1 MNPRPLF
8 LRFVSVMIVA
18 GLSVVAIAATAFAG
32 EPYTVKPASV
42 QTQSVPTQH
51 PVAAS
56 ATPVAVLPAAA
67 ERDSNI
73 DVPEPASMLMLG
85 TGLVGIAGIA
95 RRRFVRRA

>member
-1 MNPRPLF
+1 MF
-8 LRFVSVMIVA
+8 VA
-18 GLSVVAIAATAFAG
+18 GVSVVASATTSFAG
-32 EPYTVKPASV
+32 EPYTVTPASV
-42 QTQSVPTQH
+42 HTQQ

>member
-1 MNPRPLF
+1 MNPRQLSV
-8 LRFVSVMIVA
+8 RFVSVLIVA
-18 GLSVVAIAATAFAG
+18 GVSVVASATAFAG
-32 EPYTVKPASV
+32 EPYGIRPASV
-42 QTQSVPTQH
+42 QTQ

-73 DVPEPASMLMLG
+73 DVPEPASMLLLG
-85 TGLVGIAGIA
+85 TGLVGVAGIA

>member
-8 LRFVSVMIVA
+8 VRFVSVLFVA
-18 GLSVVAIAATAFAG
+18 GVSVVASATTTFAG
-32 EPYTVKPASV
+32 EPYGIRPAAV
-42 QTQSVPTQH
+42 QTQ

-85 TGLVGIAGIA
+85 TGLVGLAGIA

>member
-8 LRFVSVMIVA
+8 VRFFPVLIVA
-18 GLSVVAIAATAFAG
+18 GVSVVASATAFAG
-32 EPYTVKPASV
+32 EPYGIRPASV
-42 QTQSVPTQH
+42 QAQQ

-73 DVPEPASMLMLG
+73 DVPEPASMLLLG

>member
-8 LRFVSVMIVA
+8 LRFVSVLIVA
-18 GLSVVAIAATAFAG
+18 GVSVVANAATFAG
-32 EPYTVKPASV
+32 EPYAIKPAAV
-42 QTQSVPTQH
+42 QTQS
-51 PVAAS
+51 VAAS

-67 ERDSNI
+67 EPDSNI